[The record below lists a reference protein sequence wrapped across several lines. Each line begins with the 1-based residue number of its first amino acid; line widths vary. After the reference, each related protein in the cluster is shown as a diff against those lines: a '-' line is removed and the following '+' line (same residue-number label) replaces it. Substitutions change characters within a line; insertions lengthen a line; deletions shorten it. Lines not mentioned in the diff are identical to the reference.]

1 MNTILILTNHD
12 GGLFHFRREVLQ
24 ALLAENFR
32 VVVCVPEGVYRNQL
46 EEMGC
51 LYEPTEI
58 ERHGMNPIKD
68 FSLFLKYGK
77 LIKKYQPSVILTYT
91 IKPNIYGALQARIRK
106 VPYLVNV
113 TGLGMALQKNGPVQK
128 LLLFLYRI
136 SMKKA
141 ACVFFQNTQNL
152 DFMKDKRCI
161 HTRTRL
167 LPGSGVNLKEF
178 VPLPYPDAD
187 GEVMI
192 LNITRIMKDKGVEEL
207 LAAAENLHRRYPRVI
222 FEIIGDYEEDSRS
235 DYESK
240 VEELQKNGI
249 IRYYGY
255 QKDVKRFLN
264 KCHLVVHPT
273 YHEGMSNV
281 LLEAAASARPV
292 AASDISGCREIF
304 EDGKGG
310 IAFKPQSTEALVQAL
325 EQFLELNADRKK
337 EMGAAARSYV
347 EEHFDREIVIQA
359 YMEEIR
365 RAISDSGKDKK

>member
-24 ALLAENFR
+24 ALCAENFR
-32 VVVCVPEGVYRNQL
+32 VVVCVPEGAYRTRL
-46 EEMGC
+46 EELGC
-51 LYEPTEI
+51 LYEPTEM

-68 FSLFLKYGK
+68 FRLFLRYGR
-77 LIKKYQPSVILTYT
+77 LIKKYRPSVILTYT

-106 VPYLVNV
+106 VPYLVNI

-128 LLLFLYRI
+128 FLLFLYRI

-141 ACVFFQNTQNL
+141 ACVFFQNTQNQ
-152 DFMKDKRCI
+152 DFMKDKQCI

-178 VPLPYPDAD
+178 VPLPYPKED
-187 GEVMI
+187 EEIRI
-192 LNITRIMKDKGVEEL
+192 LNITRIMKDKGIGEL
-207 LAAAENLHRRYPRVI
+207 LSAAEILHGRYPQVV
-222 FEIIGDYEEDSRS
+222 FEILGDYEEDSRGA
-235 DYESK
+235 YESK
-240 VEELQKNGI
+240 VEELHKNGI

-255 QKDVKRFLN
+255 QKDVKCFLN
-264 KCHLVVHPT
+264 RCHLVVHPT

-310 IAFKPQSTEALVQAL
+310 IAFKPQSTEALVQTL
-325 EQFLELNADRKK
+325 EGFLKLDADQKK

-365 RAISDSGKDKK
+365 QAMDDSGKDKI

>member
-12 GGLFHFRREVLQ
+12 GGLFHFRREVLK
-24 ALLAENFR
+24 ALLAENYR
-32 VVVCVPEGVYRNQL
+32 VVVCVPEGAYRNQL

-58 ERHGMNPIKD
+58 ERHGMNPVKD

-77 LIKKYQPSVILTYT
+77 LIKKYRPSVILTYT
-91 IKPNIYGALQARIRK
+91 IKPNVYGALQARIRK
-106 VPYLVNV
+106 IPYLVNV
-113 TGLGMALQKNGPVQK
+113 TGLGMALQKNGLVQK

-141 ACVFFQNTQNL
+141 VCVFFQNTQNL
-152 DFMKDKRCI
+152 GFMKDKRCI
-161 HTRTRL
+161 RTRTRL

-178 VPLPYPDAD
+178 VPISYPQED
-187 GEVMI
+187 GEIRI
-192 LNITRIMKDKGVEEL
+192 LNITRIMRDKGIGEL
-207 LAAAENLHRRYPRVI
+207 LAAAEILHGRYPQVV
-222 FEIIGDYEEDSRS
+222 FEILGDYEEDSRGE
-235 DYESK
+235 YESK

-255 QKDVKRFLN
+255 RKDVKNFL
-264 KCHLVVHPT
+264 KECHLVVHPT

-304 EDGKGG
+304 EDGVGG
-310 IAFKPQSTEALVQAL
+310 IAFKPQDTAALVQAL
-325 EQFLELNADRKK
+325 EQFLKMDADRRK
-337 EMGAAARSYV
+337 EMGTAARSYV

-365 RAISDSGKDKK
+365 GAIRNSGKDTI